1 MQADGV
7 FDVLYRLFVAVSL
20 AVATLKRG
28 AGDEIAVGVGFHDDR
43 KSQISHTYII
53 GSLHR
58 SNQSP
63 FGRLLVDDITVER
76 PTQFRP
82 RTGAQGSVRT
92 EGVNFCKR
100 NHAPAWLVLT

>member
-1 MQADGV
+1 MQANGV
-7 FDVLYRLFVAVSL
+7 FDVLYRLFVTVSL

-28 AGDEIAVGVGFHDDR
+28 AGDEIAVGVGFHDDG
-43 KSQISHTYII
+43 KSQISHGYII

-58 SNQSP
+58 STN
-63 FGRLLVDDITVER
+63 RLLFDDFTVER
-76 PTQFRP
+76 PTQFNP